1 MKPNPEETYESWGE
15 RVELFEKGLAFQQL
29 ANGEDV
35 EQVLAKMARR
45 ITKKMLHPLLKSIN
59 DAPIVEH
66 D

>member
-29 ANGEDV
+29 ANGECV
-35 EQVLAKMARR
+35 ELVMSKMARR
-45 ITKKMLHPLLKSIN
+45 ITKKLLHPLLKSIN
-59 DAPIVEH
+59 DALIVEH